1 MRFFNSI
8 RGRLALVSAVVIAAV
23 LTIAGFGLVL
33 LFESYIERRVA
44 QELRG
49 RILDVA
55 GAFTLDDNGQAAVTR
70 IPSDPRY
77 RNPYGGAYWYVR
89 EHDRVVL
96 RSRSLWDAEI
106 ARPAGAGGMDMVV
119 RTAGPDNSEVY
130 LLERMVTLG
139 EGTAQR
145 DLVLGVAI
153 NQAEV
158 QALSSALGTETAV
171 GLSVLGLVL
180 FAGAWLQA
188 RYGLQPLDSVRKQLS
203 ELHSGQRENLDGPF
217 PTEIE
222 ALTRDVNGLFR
233 QQKQM
238 ITRARERAGTLAHGV
253 KTPMT
258 ILYGEARKLELAG
271 QTQTASFIKGQLDH
285 IQQQV
290 DRELS
295 RARAHG
301 ASAGIGLQ
309 TDVSATARRIV
320 DLMQRMPRGS
330 DIDWQ
335 IPEPGV
341 FAVMDPDD
349 CGEILGNLLDNARK
363 WARSKVEIGAMPA
376 INGKVRIEISDDGP
390 GIPLHFRKKALE
402 RGEGFAR
409 EGDDSSGLG
418 LAIVSELIAPYGS
431 SLVIEQSKL
440 GGTCF
445 SFDIPAPMNQV

>member
-1 MRFFNSI
+1 MSFFSSI
-8 RGRLALVSAVVIAAV
+8 RGRLAIVSAAVIAAV

-55 GAFTLDDNGQAAVTR
+55 GAFTLDDKGKAAVTR
-70 IPSDPRY
+70 VPSDPRY

-89 EHDRVVL
+89 ENNRVVL
-96 RSRSLWDAEI
+96 RSRSLWDSEI
-106 ARPAGAGGMDMVV
+106 ARPAGTSGMDTVV
-119 RTAGPDNSEVY
+119 RTAGPDDSEVY
-130 LLERMVTLG
+130 LLERAVSLG
-139 EGTAQR
+139 DGPARR

-153 NQAEV
+153 DQAEV
-158 QALSSALGTETAV
+158 QALSSALGTETAA
-171 GLSVLGLVL
+171 GLSVLGLIL

-203 ELHSGQRENLDGPF
+203 ELHSGQRENLEGPF
-217 PTEIE
+217 PAEIE

-290 DRELS
+290 NRELS

-330 DIDWQ
+330 DIDWKV
-335 IPEPGV
+335 PVPGV
-341 FAVMDPDD
+341 FATMDPDD
-349 CGEILGNLLDNARK
+349 CGEVLGNLLDNARK
-363 WARSKVEIGAMPA
+363 WARGQVEVEARVLDTGNVLVA
-376 INGKVRIEISDDGP
+376 VSDDGP
-390 GIPLHFRKKALE
+390 GIPALLHDKALE
-402 RGEGFAR
+402 RGEALGSPPDQAS
-409 EGDDSSGLG
+409 GGSGLG
-418 LAIVSELIAPYGS
+418 LAIVSELVAPYGGA
-431 SLVIEQSKL
+431 LVIEQSML
-440 GGTCF
+440 GGARF
-445 SFDIPAPMNQV
+445 SFEIRAA